1 MTDQP
6 DLRLTRRAFLGI
18 IAAAGATACSGAIT
32 VERTE
37 SESARTAAPST
48 PSRSEQPVRSE
59 VPEASEA
66 AGAGYEPIAGETY
79 SNAKRVAGRFAEA
92 LLTYEAARRPRDL
105 LRGALRGV
113 DETLDVASLEG
124 RAERL
129 LVRGATSRG
138 AAVYPQLGGLTIG
151 SGTDRASVM
160 VVIAQHLSGGGN
172 AKTVT
177 RTLDVRLIRR
187 GDVWRVE
194 ELADAGGAPVER
206 AVEDLPDLA
215 QRVLSEAR
223 IELPDSAR
231 WDIMAGSIDG
241 RLLTTML
248 DLAGVAPYS
257 VAVLKSGHP
266 RNVFGTDKI
275 SGHTLGRGMDI
286 WQVAGR
292 PVVLQGPSTQ
302 SDAHA
307 FTTSALEEFDVP
319 ELGSPWD
326 LDGPPEP
333 GKVKPSFTDAVHAD
347 HIHVAFKAA

>member
-1 MTDQP
+1 MTDDHQH
-6 DLRLTRRAFLGI
+6 RLTRRAFLAI
-18 IAAAGATACSGAIT
+18 IAAAGATACSGAVT
-32 VERTE
+32 VERTTPE
-37 SESARTAAPST
+37 RSQAARPIPSGEQRD
-48 PSRSEQPVRSE
+48 PARSEAP
-59 VPEASEA
+59 PSEA
-66 AGAGYEPIAGETY
+66 AEGGYEPFAGETY
-79 SNAKRVAGRFAEA
+79 PNAKRVAGRFVEA
-92 LLTYEAARRPRDL
+92 LLTYQGARRPREL
-105 LRGALRGV
+105 LRGALRLADDSFDVRGV
-113 DETLDVASLEG
+113 ER
-124 RAERL
+124 RAARL
-129 LVRGATSRG
+129 LVQDATSRG
-138 AAVYPQLGGLTIG
+138 QVVYPQLGGLTVG

-160 VVIAQHLSGGGN
+160 VVAEQQLAGGGGGDS
-172 AKTVT
+172 TVT

-187 GDVWRVE
+187 GEEWR
-194 ELADAGGAPVER
+194 
-206 AVEDLPDLA
+206 VEDLPDVGGAPPKAPAKDLPEVA
-215 QRVLSEAR
+215 TRVLEDTR

-231 WDIMAGSIDG
+231 WDILAGVIDE

-257 VAVLKSGHP
+257 VAVLRSGHP

-286 WQVAGR
+286 WQIAGQ
-292 PVVLQGPSTQ
+292 PVVLQGSSTD

-307 FTTSALEEFDVP
+307 FTTSALQDFDVP